1 MPDLEESFK
10 HIIKNL
16 LNTNLI
22 AARVDNISASSL
34 ALFLQFLDS
43 SCLASL
49 NNGKL
54 LLLDYAKIVM
64 TRGQYSDGV
73 WFDAGDKKPA

>member
-49 NNGKL
+49 NNDKL

-64 TRGQYSDGV
+64 TSGQYSDGI